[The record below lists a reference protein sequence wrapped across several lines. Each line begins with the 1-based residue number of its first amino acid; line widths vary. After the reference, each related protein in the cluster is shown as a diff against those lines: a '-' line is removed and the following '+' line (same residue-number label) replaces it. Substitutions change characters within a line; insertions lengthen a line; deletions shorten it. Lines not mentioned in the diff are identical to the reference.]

1 MTHWFF
7 GLYQRLVL
15 HRPTSWLL
23 LIAAISIAAAFGLRG
38 FHLDASSESLVLE
51 HDKALEYYRGIARE
65 YGGSD
70 FLVVTYT
77 PRDAALFSRAALTQL
92 DALHQDL
99 QAVPEVASVY
109 SALDVPLLFS
119 PPTSFSSL
127 AQGYR
132 TLRSDDV
139 DLSLARQE
147 FLEENPIYKGLLASR
162 DGNTT
167 ALLLQLARDEEYFR
181 LLNRRDDLIIE
192 SAKAD
197 DPAVEAELAEARKAY
212 SAYNT
217 QRQARQAEMIAEV
230 RSILDRHRQHADMFL
245 GGVPMI
251 ATDTIAYV
259 RSDLETFGIGVLVF
273 ILVSLLVI
281 FRQPRWAALSL
292 ACCAIASLWLSGW
305 LGFVGWKV
313 TVISSNYLSLMLI
326 ITMSITIHLI
336 VRFRELQQQHPGQSQ
351 DWLVNETVRHMARP
365 SIYMILTT
373 MVGFGSLALSDI
385 RPVEDFGWMMTIGIG
400 GALALC
406 YLLFP
411 AFLKQLKPV
420 PVIEGRDLTGKL
432 THFFAVTTERFHR
445 PLLLVALVLVAVS
458 VAGMSRLTVE
468 NRFIDYFQEDTEIHQ
483 GMMLIDRKLGGTTPL
498 DIIIDAPA
506 EHLASASGQ
515 GGEDPF
521 ADPFADP
528 FEKPAAEA
536 DPFADPFAAD
546 GFSGNG
552 FSNDAFEEGA
562 VEKNPLEDAYW
573 YTPLRLKKLVEI
585 QNWLDDMP
593 EVGKVLSLATTYEAA
608 EKLNG
613 QPLNYVQLM
622 LLSSFIPAD
631 LRKQMVS
638 PYLSD
643 DGNQVRIMA
652 RIIDSDPDLKRDE
665 LLKRV
670 EAGLV
675 ENFDLAPDQ
684 VHLTGAMVLYNNLLQ
699 SLFDSQIKTMGLV
712 FCAIFAMLVILIRSL
727 PLALISMGPSLVSAG
742 MVLGLMGWIG
752 LPLDLMTITI
762 AAITVGIAVDDTI
775 HYVHRFREEFPQDQN
790 YICAMHRCHAS
801 IGKAMYYT
809 SITIIVGFSI
819 LALSNFNPTVYFGL
833 LTGLAMLMALL
844 CNLTLLPALLVTFK
858 PKIPALN

>member
-1 MTHWFF
+1 
-7 GLYQRLVL
+7 
-15 HRPTSWLL
+15 
-23 LIAAISIAAAFGLRG
+23 
-38 FHLDASSESLVLE
+38 
-51 HDKALEYYRGIARE
+51 
-65 YGGSD
+65 
-70 FLVVTYT
+70 
-77 PRDAALFSRAALTQL
+77 
-92 DALHQDL
+92 
-99 QAVPEVASVY
+99 
-109 SALDVPLLFS
+109 
-119 PPTSFSSL
+119 
-127 AQGYR
+127 
-132 TLRSDDV
+132 
-139 DLSLARQE
+139 
-147 FLEENPIYKGLLASR
+147 
-162 DGNTT
+162 
-167 ALLLQLARDEEYFR
+167 
-181 LLNRRDDLIIE
+181 
-192 SAKAD
+192 
-197 DPAVEAELAEARKAY
+197 
-212 SAYNT
+212 
-217 QRQARQAEMIAEV
+217 
-230 RSILDRHRQHADMFL
+230 
-245 GGVPMI
+245 
-251 ATDTIAYV
+251 
-259 RSDLETFGIGVLVF
+259 
-273 ILVSLLVI
+273 
-281 FRQPRWAALSL
+281 
-292 ACCAIASLWLSGW
+292 
-305 LGFVGWKV
+305 
-313 TVISSNYLSLMLI
+313 
-326 ITMSITIHLI
+326 
-336 VRFRELQQQHPGQSQ
+336 
-351 DWLVNETVRHMARP
+351 
-365 SIYMILTT
+365 
-373 MVGFGSLALSDI
+373 
-385 RPVEDFGWMMTIGIG
+385 
-400 GALALC
+400 
-406 YLLFP
+406 
-411 AFLKQLKPV
+411 
-420 PVIEGRDLTGKL
+420 
-432 THFFAVTTERFHR
+432 
-445 PLLLVALVLVAVS
+445 
-458 VAGMSRLTVE
+458 MSRLTVE

-528 FEKPAAEA
+528 FDKPAAEA

-562 VEKNPLEDAYW
+562 VEKNQLEDAYW

-775 HYVHRFREEFPQDQN
+775 HYVHRFREEFPHDQN
-790 YICAMHRCHAS
+790 YIGAMHRCHAS